1 MSDEPEAVAVV
12 AASEPAPPA
21 PASEPAP
28 AAAPAPAPAEAAE
41 LSGTA
46 IVVERWFNAHI
57 ANSPVARSVE
67 AINHLRAALPALVAA
82 LLQQKD

>member
-1 MSDEPEAVAVV
+1 MSDESEPVAVV
-12 AASEPAPPA
+12 AASEPAPAAQPVGPA
-21 PASEPAP
+21 
-28 AAAPAPAPAEAAE
+28 
-41 LSGTA
+41 L
-46 IVVERWFNAHI
+46 IVERWFNAHI